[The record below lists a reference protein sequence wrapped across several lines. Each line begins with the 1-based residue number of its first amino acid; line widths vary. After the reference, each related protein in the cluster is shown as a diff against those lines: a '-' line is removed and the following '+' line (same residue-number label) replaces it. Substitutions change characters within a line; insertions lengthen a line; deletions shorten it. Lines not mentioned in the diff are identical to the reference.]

1 MSSTQSFLRQRVVG
15 TTTFVPA
22 ATNRLYVLVSGAAS
36 TGTSTT
42 SLNAASNY
50 VGNYPPGIVIAGP
63 LISDLQGGS
72 NELVNPIYR
81 DMGKTIYASLATNA
95 AGGTFG
101 APGFWRAVQVIDP
114 VVVSSPTA
122 ATNFGVTGSA
132 PGSIPSG
139 NPADKGY
146 NTYYIPIVVGGVIPG
161 TAAATSA
168 PLSLTSGGAD
178 APVPLV
184 AGNVL

>member
-1 MSSTQSFLRQRVVG
+1 MSSVQSFLRQRVVG

-22 ATNRLYVLVSGAAS
+22 ASNRLYVLVAGAAS
-36 TGTSTT
+36 TGSTT
-42 SLNAASNY
+42 LGLNAASNY
-50 VGNYPPGIVIAGP
+50 VGNYPPGLMIAGP
-63 LISDLQGGS
+63 LISDLQGES

-81 DMGKTIYASLATNA
+81 DMGKTVYAQLATSASATSN
-95 AGGTFG
+95 FG

-114 VVVSSPTA
+114 VAVASATA

-132 PGSIPSG
+132 RGLLPAG
-139 NPADKGY
+139 NTGDQGY

-161 TAAATSA
+161 TAAATSV
-168 PLSLTSGGAD
+168 PLTLSGAD
-178 APVPLV
+178 APVSLA